1 MGATVMTTDDEDDDA
16 SILEQIKALWATL
29 DKDGRNQHLFWTLH
43 QCATC
48 GRAGATNG
56 FWCDPCCEEGR
67 APGRSD
73 PDREG
78 E

>member
-1 MGATVMTTDDEDDDA
+1 MMNAEDDDA

-29 DKDGRNQHLFWTLH
+29 GKDGRYQHLHWTLD

-48 GRAGATNG
+48 GRPGAWNG

-67 APGRSD
+67 APGHSD
-73 PDREG
+73 PNEG
-78 E
+78 AE